1 MWFKVFN
8 FWQSWVQ
15 ILWIKLKKII
25 FHPIVMKLKIKEYLT
40 AVIIQLSLQKM
51 FLSNINYL
59 GIVKILRSV

>member
-25 FHPIVMKLKIKEYLT
+25 FLPIVMKLKIKEYLT
-40 AVIIQLSLQKM
+40 AVIIQLSLQKV

-59 GIVKILRSV
+59 GIVQILRSV